1 MRNHDLGKLET
12 FGTTKKLAFCRKE
25 TLLFSVLEI
34 LVISFTIF
42 EISQSNLYKSAS
54 LSMKGEKVKKFLKRN
69 CRRGFNKRV
78 LRKFFFTFFFT
89 GFYMFFFNKIN
100 MNNDRKQQDEL

>member
-1 MRNHDLGKLET
+1 MRNYDLGKLET

-42 EISQSNLYKSAS
+42 EVSQSNLYKSVS

-69 CRRGFNKRV
+69 CRRGFNKRG
-78 LRKFFFTFFFT
+78 RKFFFTFFLQVF
-89 GFYMFFFNKIN
+89 MFFLTK
-100 MNNDRKQQDEL
+100 